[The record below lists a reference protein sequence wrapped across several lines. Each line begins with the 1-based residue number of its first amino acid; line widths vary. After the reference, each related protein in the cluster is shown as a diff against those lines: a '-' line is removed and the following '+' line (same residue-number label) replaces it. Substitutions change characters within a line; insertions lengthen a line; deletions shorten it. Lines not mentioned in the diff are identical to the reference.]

1 MVQEKSPTTVD
12 DLVEAYDEA
21 LKIQFSKAKD
31 LNDIFERARGAG
43 LDNAAIIKSI
53 SSQGLY
59 DIDKQMWNSLLETGR
74 YIPPKPR
81 SSQIK
86 KWWKESLLE
95 VDSAPPIWEAQSQ
108 LMKIY
113 NQYRNSSLISE
124 EPNKFEIYEQSK
136 QRN

>member
-1 MVQEKSPTTVD
+1 M
-12 DLVEAYDEA
+12 
-21 LKIQFSKAKD
+21 
-31 LNDIFERARGAG
+31 
-43 LDNAAIIKSI
+43 
-53 SSQGLY
+53 Y
-59 DIDKQMWNSLLETGR
+59 DIDKQMWNSLLNSGV

-86 KWWKESLLE
+86 KWWKESLLQ

-124 EPNKFEIYEQSK
+124 DTENPFAQPLEEED
-136 QRN
+136 

>member
-1 MVQEKSPTTVD
+1 MQVKYLPEW
-12 DLVEAYDEA
+12 YR
-21 LKIQFSKAKD
+21 KD

>member
-1 MVQEKSPTTVD
+1 MNWKSKVLILILQLEEENQVVD
-12 DLVEAYDEA
+12 LIH
-21 LKIQFSKAKD
+21 KI
-31 LNDIFERARGAG
+31 NG
-43 LDNAAIIKSI
+43 